1 MTGLFFGSFDPIHQ
15 GHLIIAE
22 WMRNHKGLSRVWFVV
37 SPQSPF
43 KTLQALTD
51 AHHRLR
57 MVELAI
63 KGNPF
68 FRTCTIEFAMPRPS
82 FTYDTLQLL
91 RRRYPRQTFAIIMGS
106 DAWSTLDRWKNGR
119 RIRKEF
125 PVLVYQRPTGVGT
138 AKARFKVEVDAT
150 PPLLHIS
157 STEIRRLVRSGQ
169 SIRYLVPEAV
179 RAYIHKHRLYRN
191 TDE

>member
-1 MTGLFFGSFDPIHQ
+1 MTGLFFGSFNPIHQ
-15 GHLIIAE
+15 GHLIVAE
-22 WMRNHKGLSRVWFVV
+22 WMRNHKGLTRIWFVV

-43 KTLQALTD
+43 KRPQTLTD
-51 AHHRLR
+51 ANHRLR

-68 FRTCTIEFAMPRPS
+68 FQTCSLEFTMSRPS

-91 RRRYPRQTFAIIMGS
+91 RQRYPQKTFALIMGS

-119 RIRKEF
+119 RIREEF
-125 PVLVYQRPTGVGT
+125 PVLVYRRPTGTGSS
-138 AKARFKVEVDAT
+138 AMRSKAGIDAT